1 MKEHETVVQLS
12 IPADAQFIDIAR
24 LTLYGLAAKMGFS
37 YEEIEDMKVAVSEAC
52 NNAVLHAYNGKSGMI
67 HLRFEMGDDALTIVI
82 KDEGKGFDYKQA
94 AKRAVPLSVMPL
106 EDVKVGGLGLFLME
120 ALMDDVSVNTTDGTE
135 VRLTKFRHHGEGEHA
150 HECISSSSVQE
161 QA

>member
-12 IPADAQFIDIAR
+12 IPAHAQFIDVAR

-52 NNAVLHAYNGKSGMI
+52 NNAVLHAYNGRGGVI
-67 HLRFEMGDDALTIVI
+67 HLLFEMRADALSIII
-82 KDEGKGFDYKQA
+82 KDEGKGFDYKRVAKQA
-94 AKRAVPLSVMPL
+94 APLSAKPL
-106 EDVKVGGLGLFLME
+106 EDVKAGGLGLFLME
-120 ALMDDVSVNTTDGTE
+120 ALMDDVTVTTKGGTE
-135 VRLTKFRHHGEGEHA
+135 VRLTKFRHRGEGEHA
-150 HECISSSSVQE
+150 HDCISPSSVQE

>member
-12 IPADAQFIDIAR
+12 MPADAQFIDVAR

-52 NNAVLHAYNGKSGMI
+52 NNAVLHAYNGRGGVI
-67 HLRFEMGDDALTIVI
+67 HLRFEMRADALSIII
-82 KDEGKGFDYKQA
+82 KDEGKGFDYKRAAKQA
-94 AKRAVPLSVMPL
+94 APLSAKPL
-106 EDVKVGGLGLFLME
+106 EDVKAGGLGLFLME
-120 ALMDDVSVNTTDGTE
+120 ALMDDVTVTTKGGTE
-135 VRLTKFRHHGEGEHA
+135 VRLTKFRHRGEGEHA
-150 HECISSSSVQE
+150 HDSISPSSVQE

>member
-12 IPADAQFIDIAR
+12 IPADAQFIDVAR

-52 NNAVLHAYNGKSGMI
+52 NNAVLHAYNERGGVI
-67 HLRFEMGDDALTIVI
+67 HLCFEMRADALSITIR
-82 KDEGKGFDYKQA
+82 DEGKGFDYKRVSKQTA
-94 AKRAVPLSVMPL
+94 PLSAKPL
-106 EDVKVGGLGLFLME
+106 EDVKAGGLGLFLME
-120 ALMDDVSVNTTDGTE
+120 ALMDDVTVTTKGGTE

-150 HECISSSSVQE
+150 HDCISPSSVQE